1 MTLNFTLRTPLYYIP
16 LNIIKEESKMVSKKE
31 FIEKLATKQGITK
44 SEAQNQTD
52 AFIDTLADVCING
65 GGISF
70 KGMFTFKKVL
80 KKGRSGKVNGV
91 EYSTPDSTS
100 IKVTIGSALKEMLN
114 K

>member
-31 FIEKLATKQGITK
+31 FIEKLATKQGVTK
-44 SEAQNQTD
+44 AEAQKQAD
-52 AFIDTLADVCING
+52 AFIDTLADVCVND

-91 EYSTPDSTS
+91 EYNTQDSNS
-100 IKVTIGSALKEMLN
+100 IKVTIGSVLKDMRN

>member
-1 MTLNFTLRTPLYYIP
+1 MSLNFTLRTPLYYIP

-44 SEAQNQTD
+44 SEAQKQAD
-52 AFIDTLADVCING
+52 AFIDTLADVCVND

-70 KGMFTFKKVL
+70 KGMFTFKKAVR
-80 KKGRSGKVNGV
+80 KGRKGSVNGV
-91 EYSTPDSTS
+91 DYETPDTN
-100 IKVTIGSALKEMLN
+100 IVKVTIGSALKAMLN

>member
-31 FIEKLATKQGITK
+31 FIEKLATKQGVTK
-44 SEAQNQTD
+44 AEAQKQTD

-70 KGMFTFKKVL
+70 KGMLTFKKVF

-91 EYSTPDSTS
+91 EYNTPDSNS
-100 IKVTIGSALKEMLN
+100 IKVTIGSELKEMLN